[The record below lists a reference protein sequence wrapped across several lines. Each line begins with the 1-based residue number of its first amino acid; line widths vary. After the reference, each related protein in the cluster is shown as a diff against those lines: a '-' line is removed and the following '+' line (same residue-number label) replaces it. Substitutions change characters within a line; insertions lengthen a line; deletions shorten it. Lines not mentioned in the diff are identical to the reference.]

1 MKCKSYHETPDNWA
15 GTNGRCWGTKE
26 CEPCY
31 CGGDESKCDFYL
43 EKRNQKNNAETF
55 NTAEMWLQAQKDEKM
70 YVETSGL
77 ASYSLAEGFKMEN
90 QHANNTMDL
99 DDWLVRR
106 WKMQECRKITKA
118 EAEKE
123 FGIKIID

>member
-43 EKRNQKNNAETF
+43 EKRKAAHNTQTL
-55 NTAEMWLQAQKDEKM
+55 NTAEMWLQAQKDG
-70 YVETSGL
+70 ETYMEADGL
-77 ASYSLAEGFKMEN
+77 ASYSVDEGFKMEN
-90 QHANNTMDL
+90 LHVNNTMDL
-99 DDWLVRR
+99 SNWLVRR
-106 WKMQECRKITKA
+106 WKLQEKRKMTKA

-123 FGIKIID
+123 FDIKIID